1 MACLSLI
8 SLFKFW
14 NLSNKNKHNIWSQK
28 AYILNYLAD
37 VSINFTFLH
46 QGILWPA
53 EVVNNTLDVSSIL
66 NHPEP
71 LFSLASKPPYNP
83 PLITSQSPFEL
94 CLALLTFQFP
104 RLNLPLFSSSPLL
117 WTVSSTSSVPT
128 SLQMPWQLYL
138 SLVQDAPPNCRS
150 S

>member
-1 MACLSLI
+1 VACLSLI

-71 LFSLASKPPYNP
+71 LFSLASKPPIQPTFDYFSVSFWALSRP
-83 PLITSQSPFEL
+83 PDIPVSKAQ
-94 CLALLTFQFP
+94 
-104 RLNLPLFSSSPLL
+104 SSSLL
-117 WTVSSTSSVPT
+117 ILSSTLDCLVHVFSAHLSTDALAIIFILSSR
-128 SLQMPWQLYL
+128 
-138 SLVQDAPPNCRS
+138 CS